1 MYMCAS
7 ISVCKTVCM
16 CVLMLVCERESVY
29 VCVLVSM
36 RDSVYICV
44 YVSLSVRVC
53 IGVRMLVCERE
64 REGESVCSWVPPSVS
79 VLQSLLCVMDNS
91 QVACPLRSRLSL
103 LLSTGRQ
110 VLDRWQ
116 AAIALKCHNQL
127 VGINLNSC
135 YVLSREEWRGEEKRG
150 RRRRRRRRRE
160 KKNHCALIP

>member
-1 MYMCAS
+1 M
-7 ISVCKTVCM
+7 
-16 CVLMLVCERESVY
+16 
-29 VCVLVSM
+29 
-36 RDSVYICV
+36 
-44 YVSLSVRVC
+44 
-53 IGVRMLVCERE
+53 
-64 REGESVCSWVPPSVS
+64 CSWVPPSVS

-135 YVLSREEWRGEEKRG
+135 YVLSREEWRGQEKRG
-150 RRRRRRRRRE
+150 EERRGEERGEEERRGEERRGEERKGDVPASNGMCSERAVCR
-160 KKNHCALIP
+160 